1 MLTNVNFSCGHSAEV
16 NLSNNEQKR
25 LEKIAEL
32 ELTGLCPECRKA
44 EWEKEDAKNSFGCC
58 SVLISE
64 EAYKEQYPQCKE
76 RLTGV
81 PSKDKGFTFI
91 YLPLEEIIIEAL
103 KNYIN
108 THNVTCDEALR
119 VIKDKFAVKYPDE
132 FNKFKP
138 ITIEEDV
145 KPAIKEKPAVSEKPV
160 NAPQMPV
167 VKPAEEKVSVPAE
180 IPKTAPIPKKAEE
193 MKVPAAPAP
202 AAMDIDDPYSNF
214 DSSTYVNEPAVPA
227 APVAPVTKPETPV
240 VEKAAESKNASVDD
254 IFGSLNDEFE
264 AISNADLD
272 KDLPSVDADLDAFL
286 NELDGIEASA
296 PSSPVM
302 PEPVINNSKAAVEV
316 KEEKPA
322 ANNNTASGGS
332 DDLGAELD
340 SLLADLM

>member
-25 LEKIAEL
+25 REKIAEL
-32 ELTGLCPECRKA
+32 ELTGLCPDCRKA
-44 EWEKEDAKNSFGCC
+44 EWEKEDEKNSVGCC

-64 EAYKEQYPQCKE
+64 ASYKEMYPQCKE

-81 PSKDKGFTFI
+81 PSKEKGFTFI

-103 KNYIN
+103 KRYIN
-108 THNVTCDEALR
+108 THNVTCDEALKA
-119 VIKDKFAVKYPDE
+119 IKDKFAAKYPDE

-138 ITIEEDV
+138 IVTDDEV
-145 KPAIKEKPAVSEKPV
+145 KPAAEEEPVVSEPV
-160 NAPQMPV
+160 VEAPQMPV
-167 VKPAEEKVSVPAE
+167 IKPAEEKVSAPAE
-180 IPKTAPIPKKAEE
+180 TPKAAPVPKKEAET
-193 MKVPAAPAP
+193 KVPAAPAP
-202 AAMDIDDPYSNF
+202 TPVDVDDPYSNF
-214 DSSTYVNEPAVPA
+214 DSSTYADEPVAQAAPA
-227 APVAPVTKPETPV
+227 ASIEAPVEEKASKPEKP
-240 VEKAAESKNASVDD
+240 SVDD
-254 IFGSLNDEFE
+254 IFGSLDDEFD

-272 KDLPSVDADLDAFL
+272 KDLPVVDTDFDAFL

-296 PSSPVM
+296 PAAPAM
-302 PEPVINNSKAAVEV
+302 PAPVINNGKAEVVV

-322 ANNNTASGGS
+322 SNNNAASGGN

>member
-1 MLTNVNFSCGHSAEV
+1 MLTNVNFSCGHTAEV

-25 LEKIAEL
+25 LEKKAEL

-64 EAYKEQYPQCKE
+64 EAYKEQYPHCKE

-108 THNVTCDEALR
+108 THNVTCDEALK

-138 ITIEEDV
+138 ITIEEEV
-145 KPAIKEKPAVSEKPV
+145 KPAIKEKPA
-160 NAPQMPV
+160 NAPQIPV
-167 VKPAEEKVSVPAE
+167 IKPAEEKVSAPVE
-180 IPKTAPIPKKAEE
+180 IPITAPIPKKAEE
-193 MKVPAAPAP
+193 MNIPAAV
-202 AAMDIDDPYSNF
+202 DVNDPYSDF
-214 DSSTYVNEPAVPA
+214 DSSTYVDEPAVPA
-227 APVAPVTKPETPV
+227 APVAPVKKPETSV
-240 VEKAAESKNASVDD
+240 VETAAESKDMSVDD
-254 IFGSLNDEFE
+254 IFGSHNDKFE
-264 AISNADLD
+264 AVSNADLN
-272 KDLPSVDADLDAFL
+272 KNTPSVDADLDAFL
-286 NELDGIEASA
+286 NELDGIEAST
-296 PSSPVM
+296 PPSPVM
-302 PEPVINNSKAAVEV
+302 PEPVINNGKADTVV

-332 DDLGAELD
+332 GDLGAELD